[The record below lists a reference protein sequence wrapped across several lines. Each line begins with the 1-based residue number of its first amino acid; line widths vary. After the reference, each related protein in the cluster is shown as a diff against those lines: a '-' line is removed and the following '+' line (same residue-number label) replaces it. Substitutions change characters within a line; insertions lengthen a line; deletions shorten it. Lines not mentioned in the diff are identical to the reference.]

1 MKQFIDKKQK
11 IVATCILQKGYKVL
25 LLRGSQ
31 LTDERANTS
40 DTGYFVVPRFEINF
54 GDSPELIIKKYFSSY
69 FNHEITSVEVADV
82 RQNIF
87 NERTVQIFEI
97 IYKVQCNDVFIGHAQ
112 QGVFFFADVTDLDLY
127 MLSDQYKYIIPYLEK
142 LS

>member
-11 IVATCILQKGYKVL
+11 IVATCIFQKGTKVL

-31 LTDERANTS
+31 LTDEMADTS
-40 DTGYFVVPRFEINF
+40 DTGYFDVPRFEINF
-54 GDSPELIIKKYFSSY
+54 GDSPELMIKKYFSGY
-69 FNHEITSVEVADV
+69 FNHEITSVKVADV

-87 NERTVQIFEI
+87 DERTVQIFEI
-97 IYKVQCNDVFIGHAQ
+97 IYKVQCDEVFIGHEQ
-112 QGVFFFADVTDLDLY
+112 RGVFFFADVFELESY

-142 LS
+142 IS

>member
-25 LLRGSQ
+25 LLRASQ

-40 DTGYFVVPRFEINF
+40 DTGYFDVPRFEINF
-54 GDSPELIIKKYFSSY
+54 GDSPELIIKKYFSRY

-82 RQNIF
+82 RQNIL
-87 NERTVQIFEI
+87 NERAVQIFEI
-97 IYKVQCNDVFIGHAQ
+97 IYKVQCNQVFIGHEQ
-112 QGVFFFADVTDLDLY
+112 QGVFFFADVTDLELY